1 VNVWPATVNVPVR
14 GDVTVLAATS
24 YVTVPFPMPLLPP
37 VTVIQLALLEAVQ
50 EQPVVAVTAV
60 VDAVL
65 PEAGAF

>member
-1 VNVWPATVNVPVR
+1 
-14 GDVTVLAATS
+14 
-24 YVTVPFPMPLLPP
+24 MPLLPP